1 MHLCQIKILYILVPN
16 LGEIYL
22 FDKKIDFL
30 AKLGSIWRHGG
41 READLTVEDGIFC
54 VGIW

>member
-30 AKLGSIWRHGG
+30 AKLRSIWRHGS
-41 READLTVEDGIFC
+41 READLTVENGIFC
-54 VGIW
+54 VKIW